1 VLRAASPL
9 VPSVSYRAE
18 RAGLRV
24 LQGVKLE
31 CVRGPRRLF
40 SDFSFDLHPGEL
52 LWVTG
57 PNGAGK
63 TSLLRIVCT
72 LLPPEQGEVR
82 WRGTPVRELGE
93 AYRAEQVY
101 VGHLPAVKDD
111 LTACENL
118 HFALAQEGIAAGE
131 AQLMDALDAFG
142 LAGREDVAA
151 RALSQGQRR
160 RVALA
165 RLWFAAP
172 QPLWIL
178 DEPLTALDV
187 HAVELMRTLI
197 AAHLER
203 GGLVLLT
210 SHQDIGL
217 AGRRVQRVHLGEA
230 LQ

>member
-1 VLRAASPL
+1 
-9 VPSVSYRAE
+9 
-18 RAGLRV
+18 V

-40 SDFSFDLHPGEL
+40 SEFSFDLQPGEL

-57 PNGAGK
+57 PNGSGK

-101 VGHLPAVKDD
+101 VGHAPAVKDD
-111 LTACENL
+111 LTGLENL
-118 HFALAQEGIAAGE
+118 HFALAQEGLPAGE
-131 AQLMDALDAFG
+131 ARLLEALAAFG
-142 LAGREDVAA
+142 LGGREDIPA
-151 RALSQGQRR
+151 RSLSQGQRR

-165 RLWFAAP
+165 RLWFAAA

-178 DEPLTALDV
+178 DEPLTALDA
-187 HAVELMRTLI
+187 HAVELMRSLF
-197 AAHLER
+197 AAHLSR
-203 GGLVLLT
+203 GGLVVLT
-210 SHQDIGL
+210 SHQEIDF
-217 AGRRVQRVHLGEA
+217 AGQRVQRIQLGEV
-230 LQ
+230 LR

>member
-1 VLRAASPL
+1 L
-9 VPSVSYRAE
+9 
-18 RAGLRV
+18 

-31 CVRGPRRLF
+31 CVRGSRRLF
-40 SDFSFDLHPGEL
+40 SDFSFDLRPGEL

-57 PNGAGK
+57 PNGSGK

-72 LLPPEQGEVR
+72 LLPPEHGEVR

-101 VGHLPAVKDD
+101 VGHASAVKDD
-111 LTACENL
+111 LTGLENL
-118 HFALAQEGIAAGE
+118 HYALAQEGLSATH
-131 AQLMDALDAFG
+131 AQLVEALDAFG
-142 LAGREDVAA
+142 LRGREDIPA

-165 RLWFAAP
+165 RLWFGAA

-187 HAVELMRTLI
+187 HAVALMRGLI
-197 AAHLER
+197 AAHLAR
-203 GGLVLLT
+203 AGLVLLT
-210 SHQDIGL
+210 SHQEIDLG
-217 AGRRVQRVHLGEA
+217 GQRVQRLQMGEGA
-230 LQ
+230 R

>member
-1 VLRAASPL
+1 L
-9 VPSVSYRAE
+9 VWSE
-18 RAGLRV
+18 RELAGVRV

-31 CVRGPRRLF
+31 CVRGSRRLF
-40 SDFSFDLHPGEL
+40 SDFSFDLQPGEL

-82 WRGTPVRELGE
+82 WRGTPVRELRE

-111 LTACENL
+111 LTALENL
-118 HFALAQEGIAAGE
+118 HFALAQEGMPAAN
-131 AQLMDALDAFG
+131 AQLVEALEAFG

-187 HAVELMRTLI
+187 HAVELVRGLI
-197 AAHLER
+197 GAHLER

-210 SHQDIGL
+210 SHQEIGFE
-217 AGRRVQRVHLGEA
+217 GRRVLRMRLGEV